1 MDHRTVRRRAVPL
14 ITRRVLLA
22 SGVLTA
28 ILLLAFLALAYLPRA
43 GTAGEPANKD
53 GPPPESGQHF
63 AAGDDGASTEDAAH
77 KSPLPAPRDHAMTLS
92 VPELAHADRVPVAT
106 GGASDERALRE
117 GALHLEGTG
126 FPWQRG
132 ANTYIAGHRL
142 GFPGTKSNLLFWDL
156 GELKDGDRVE
166 LEDASGRVYHYRV
179 FRKTVV
185 GPNATGITKPVPG
198 KSVVSLQ
205 TCTLPDYKER
215 LIVQAELVGV
225 AHGERP

>member
-1 MDHRTVRRRAVPL
+1 
-14 ITRRVLLA
+14 
-22 SGVLTA
+22 
-28 ILLLAFLALAYLPRA
+28 
-43 GTAGEPANKD
+43 
-53 GPPPESGQHF
+53 
-63 AAGDDGASTEDAAH
+63 
-77 KSPLPAPRDHAMTLS
+77 MTLS

-156 GELKDGDRVE
+156 DELKDGERVE
-166 LEDASGRVYHYRV
+166 LEDASGRDYHYRV

-185 GPNATGITKPVPG
+185 GPNALGITKPVPG

-215 LIVQAELVGV
+215 LIVQAEIVGV
-225 AHGERP
+225 AHGERHGERP